1 MRNIMMGTVLALC
14 AGNAA
19 SQTLLAVKDNSDVA
33 LQLSQSNYNRLVVQ
47 GDKIVEAVF
56 PETAMGI
63 KRDEQD
69 GSVYVML
76 TAQASPFTLFLT
88 TELGHHFSVTVTGE
102 QGLGKTV
109 ELVAPKLAIASNPAK
124 VAPNLSPKITED
136 AHQAAMLEVIKHME
150 RGEKMPGM
158 AIKHPFGQVERMGA
172 GLSLI
177 PKEIW
182 TGEGVEASRLEVYN
196 GGAKPLNLLPEWFES
211 KNVTA
216 MKLSAPTLKPHET
229 AILYRVREVA
239 HG

>member
-1 MRNIMMGTVLALC
+1 MRKIMMGTVLALC
-14 AGNAA
+14 AGSAI
-19 SQTLLAVKDNSDVA
+19 SQTSLSVKDNSDVA
-33 LQLSQSNYNRLVVQ
+33 LTLSQSNYNRLVVQ
-47 GDKIVEAVF
+47 HDKIIEAVF

-76 TAQASPFTLFLT
+76 TAETNPFTLFLT

-109 ELVAPKLAIASNPAK
+109 ELVMPRIALASHATKTPV
-124 VAPNLSPKITED
+124 VAHPKITED
-136 AHQAAMLEVIKHME
+136 MHQAAMLEVINHME
-150 RGEKMPGM
+150 RHDLMPGM
-158 AIKHPFGQVERMGA
+158 KVKHPFGQVERMGA

-182 TGEGVEASRLEVYN
+182 AGDGIEASRFEVYN
-196 GGAKPLNLLPEWFES
+196 GGSKPLNLLPEWFED

-216 MKLSAPTLKPHET
+216 MKLSQPTLKPHET
-229 AILYRVREVA
+229 AILYRVREVD